1 MASIAFWYPSS
12 LQRPLSQFTVLSN
25 KNKNKNKGTAKLGQQ
40 CPVLCCENNEP
51 EQCVSGANSRRQI
64 LLGMGMGMTIT
75 LSAFSFSPFL
85 SNASA
90 DTTDAAEGFRI
101 YTDDVNKFKMLIPQ
115 GWQVAAGEPNGFK
128 SVTAFYPEENTS
140 SNVTV
145 VITGLGPDFTK
156 IESFG
161 KVDEF
166 AETLVSGLDRSWQR
180 PPGVAAKLINSKSAN
195 GFYYIDYSLQRPGET
210 RRYLFSALGMSTN
223 GWYNRLYTITGQFE
237 EKESDNYGSKI
248 EKAVKSFR
256 FI

>member
-12 LQRPLSQFTVLSN
+12 LQRSLSHFT
-25 KNKNKNKGTAKLGQQ
+25 NKNKGTAKLRQQ
-40 CPVLCCENNEP
+40 CPLLCCENNEP

-64 LLGMGMGMTIT
+64 LLGMGMTIA
-75 LSAFSFSPFL
+75 LSAFSVSPIL

-90 DTTDAAEGFRI
+90 DTTDAPEGFRI
-101 YTDDVNKFKMLIPQ
+101 YTDDVNKFKILIPQ

-166 AETLVSGLDRSWQR
+166 AETLVSGLDRSWQK

-248 EKAVKSFR
+248 EKSVKSFR